1 MIRKLMGLRRP
12 SARKQ
17 AIKNFCVFLQQFVG
31 IENEHASLALLPSE
45 ELVVE
50 QQSGIRDKVWG
61 IMVKNEIKFQT
72 KVL

>member
-17 AIKNFCVFLQQFVG
+17 AIKNFCVFLQQFAG
-31 IENEHASLALLPSE
+31 IENEHGSFFLLPL

-50 QQSGIRDKVWG
+50 QPSGIRAKVWG
-61 IMVKNEIKFQT
+61 LKVKNETKF
-72 KVL
+72 